1 MIFLDELFKQLFGDS
16 NSSNSTSNSNNSNTT
31 VSSSSEKVDIQESI
45 NREYKNIDGKGKLK
59 GVLFTD
65 LINKTNETIN
75 GVNEQKKNTKLK

>member
-1 MIFLDELFKQLFGDS
+1 MSFLDELFKQLFGDS

-45 NREYKNIDGKGKLK
+45 NREYKNIDGMGKLK